1 MESIAR
7 YIAVE
12 GPIGVGK
19 STLATLLSR
28 ELNGGTLL
36 EEVEE
41 NPFMHKFYSDIKN
54 YAFQTQLFFL
64 LSRYKQQQQLS
75 QCDLFSMTV
84 ISDYLFAKDR
94 IFAFL
99 NLSENEVV
107 LYEQIYKLLNARI
120 AKPNLVIY
128 LQASSDTLIERI
140 DKRNLT
146 FEKDIEPDYLEKVVD
161 AYNKYFFYYN
171 ETPLLVVNTEEVDFE
186 NNPRDLN
193 NLVREILSVRGGTQH
208 YIPLGS

>member
-99 NLSENEVV
+99 NLSENEIV

-140 DKRNLT
+140 NKRNLT
-146 FEKDIEPDYLEKVVD
+146 FEKGIEPDYLEKVVD

>member
-1 MESIAR
+1 MESISR

-99 NLSENEVV
+99 NLSENEIV

-128 LQASSDTLIERI
+128 LQASSDTLTERI
-140 DKRNLT
+140 EKRNLT
-146 FEKDIEPDYLEKVVD
+146 FEKDIASDYLEKVVD

-193 NLVREILSVRGGTQH
+193 NLVREIMSVRGGTQH